1 MSVSDDD
8 NDTYYEFFKREK
20 ELENDDND
28 YDFEDNST
36 QLPKKNTV
44 PLNLISSTSEDTVA
58 IFSKKHLNTTRSDLK
73 YETLYRRML
82 DMCLKFFK
90 KVRSCA
96 KEASILH
103 NTTLESAYS
112 ICLKD
117 INNWKRDVIQ
127 YWKRECINRHSD
139 IEQTY
144 RVAFRKYMKDYYDDE
159 DMFTNSNTG
168 IVGRKSSESGLPTI
182 FFNIP
187 DFGDYFHLACVI
199 MTKLPDVK
207 SALILTNQ
215 ASLESCVSLSM
226 QEALFKLSQEVLR
239 TIESREVIMPELKSS
254 SSSSSVRPSSSS
266 VREKPLSVRE
276 KPSSSSIREKPSS
289 SSIREK
295 PSSSSV
301 REKPSSSSV
310 REKPLSVREKPLS
323 SSSSV
328 RPSSSSVRENV
339 SEEIIIFDDTAR
351 SVSNSGILRIRA

>member
-1 MSVSDDD
+1 
-8 NDTYYEFFKREK
+8 
-20 ELENDDND
+20 
-28 YDFEDNST
+28 
-36 QLPKKNTV
+36 
-44 PLNLISSTSEDTVA
+44 
-58 IFSKKHLNTTRSDLK
+58 
-73 YETLYRRML
+73 
-82 DMCLKFFK
+82 
-90 KVRSCA
+90 
-96 KEASILH
+96 
-103 NTTLESAYS
+103 
-112 ICLKD
+112 
-117 INNWKRDVIQ
+117 
-127 YWKRECINRHSD
+127 
-139 IEQTY
+139 
-144 RVAFRKYMKDYYDDE
+144 MKDYYDDE

-168 IVGRKSSESGLPTI
+168 IVGKKSSESGLPTI

-266 VREKPLSVRE
+266 VREKP
-276 KPSSSSIREKPSS
+276 SSSSI
-289 SSIREK
+289 
-295 PSSSSV
+295 
-301 REKPSSSSV
+301 